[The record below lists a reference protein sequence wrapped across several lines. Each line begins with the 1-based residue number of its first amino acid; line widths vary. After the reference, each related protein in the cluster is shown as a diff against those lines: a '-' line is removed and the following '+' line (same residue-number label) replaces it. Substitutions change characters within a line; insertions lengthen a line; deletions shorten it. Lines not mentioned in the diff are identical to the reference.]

1 MICSVCSYSS
11 EIRSISDLCM
21 HTMKDCAVCEHAHNR
36 CDSTV
41 YRLKLKL
48 SIGHTFVHVPISW
61 MDLGQATSA
70 AVHNY
75 SYHVSL
81 VPRPFYKPENR
92 PARKGLGL
100 GANDL
105 PYGRS

>member
-1 MICSVCSYSS
+1 
-11 EIRSISDLCM
+11 
-21 HTMKDCAVCEHAHNR
+21 MKDCAVCEHAHNL

-48 SIGHTFVHVPISW
+48 SIGHAFVHVPISW

-81 VPRPFYKPENR
+81 VPRPFYKPENQ